1 METCKLSL
9 TEKQMKKLAT
19 GGSIMVTPGMYGGE
33 MEFTLAPSK
42 IARMQKNHAAG
53 KKYRLSMD
61 SKEMKGGSMR
71 SFLRKAGRTIKEGA
85 KKGFEVWQTN
95 YKPTYGPM
103 IRAGLKEGLSSGL
116 QILGAM
122 TGQPELVEIAAL
134 TAQFLSPLIDKL
146 GDASGAFGM
155 TGGAVGQMTGG
166 KKAQLA
172 MQDASM
178 LRDHMKTAMETA
190 MRIAGKKGNKM

>member
-85 KKGFEVWQTN
+85 KKGFEVWKTN
-95 YKPTYGPM
+95 YKPTFGPM
-103 IRAGLKEGLSSGL
+103 IRAGLKEGLDAGL
-116 QILGAM
+116 QILAASS
-122 TGQPELVEIAAL
+122 GQPELVEIAKATAL
-134 TAQFLSPLIDKL
+134 FLSPLIDKL
-146 GDASGAFGM
+146 GDYTGAFS
-155 TGGAVGQMTGG
+155 VGQMTGG
-166 KKAQLA
+166 KKGQLA
-172 MQDASM
+172 MQDASA
-178 LRDHMKTAMETA
+178 LREHMKTAMETA
-190 MRIAGKKGNKM
+190 MRIASKKK